1 MRIRHAAWPAA
12 SHVAR
17 TLRKASSSSR
27 RAAGSLMIA
36 VRPTLMLTPEPG
48 AVKNHTGPLMNFH
61 GTDGSDSLKAIVGV
75 ATPAE
80 QCVTSTHE

>member
-1 MRIRHAAWPAA
+1 
-12 SHVAR
+12 
-17 TLRKASSSSR
+17 
-27 RAAGSLMIA
+27 MIA

-48 AVKNHTGPLMNFH
+48 AVKNHAGPLMNFH